1 MLMDKQAA
9 NKKKIQDTAKHLFL
23 TQGYTK
29 VTMDDIALNLGMSKK
44 TLYKHFKGKYEL
56 LAVIIEDFKSRMGDG
71 VNKILNNADLE
82 YPVKLKQ
89 MLKFIAVELS
99 DISPILIED
108 LQRNVPDLWE
118 EINNYKKEAAF
129 NRFSRLIDEGVK
141 NGHVSPNINQPL
153 VVALYAS
160 GISNLI
166 NADFYSSMPEEMV
179 QLIPS
184 SPSEI
189 FDHMINIIYEG
200 ILTEE
205 TKKSFHIV

>member
-1 MLMDKQAA
+1 MDKQAA
-9 NKKKIQDTAKHLFL
+9 NKKKIQDTAKQLFL

-29 VTMDDIALNLGMSKK
+29 VTMDDIALQLGMSKK

-56 LAVIIEDFKSRMGDG
+56 LSKVIEEFKRKTGDG
-71 VNKILNNADLE
+71 VNKILNDTELE
-82 YPVKLKQ
+82 YATKLKT

-99 DISPILIED
+99 DISPVLIED
-108 LQRNVPDLWE
+108 LQRNVPELWR
-118 EINNYKKEAAF
+118 EINAYKKEAAF
-129 NRFSRLIDEGVK
+129 NRFSRLIEEGVK
-141 NGHVSPNINQPL
+141 KGHINPEINQPL

-166 NADFYSSMPEEMV
+166 NAEFYSSMPEEMV
-179 QLIPS
+179 EQIPS

-205 TKKSFHIV
+205 TKKCLHSS